1 VFFFCFLAVS
11 FLYSVLICFCS
22 FDVLFK
28 LMVLFVV
35 ISENSSL
42 TIIMGTTMLLLNHDI
57 PEVVSFKNG

>member
-1 VFFFCFLAVS
+1 
-11 FLYSVLICFCS
+11 LICFC
-22 FDVLFK
+22 FVDVIFK

-42 TIIMGTTMLLLNHDI
+42 TNIMGTTMLLLSHDI